1 VRLSRILQCR
11 ASRNGFTAIRLS
23 FPSPPKEQL
32 YGIEAIMKDDSG
44 NWFSMT
50 ESKGA

>member
-1 VRLSRILQCR
+1 MRLPRILQCR
-11 ASRNGFTAIRLS
+11 TSRNGFTAIRCS
-23 FPSPPKEQL
+23 FPSPPKEQF
-32 YGIEAIMKDDSG
+32 YGTEAIMKDDSG